1 MPRTSFG
8 HVWTGFVR
16 SLFTLGAVYLGIIVL
31 GTLWDVIARA
41 VPQLHAPVWLGT
53 VIEFGLPSSAMLA
66 APWLVR
72 IRGHVA
78 MELIDTALSAGQRKA
93 LLMLTDLA
101 AAGICLFVAWY
112 AGLAGLDSFERGEVA
127 VRAVDVPRWYLYAI
141 LATGL
146 TLCAIEFLRHATL
159 AYRNSPSEEPK
170 S

>member
-1 MPRTSFG
+1 MIRTSTG
-8 HVWTGFVR
+8 SVWTGFIR
-16 SLFTLGAVYLGIIVL
+16 SLFTLGAVCLGIIVI
-31 GTLWDVIARA
+31 GTLWDVFARS
-41 VPQLHAPVWLGT
+41 VPQIHAPVWLGT

-78 MELIDTALSAGQRKA
+78 MELIDAALNTRQRKA
-93 LLMLTDLA
+93 LQMLTDTA

-146 TLCAIEFLRHATL
+146 TLCALEFLRHVAL
-159 AYRNSPSEEPK
+159 AYRNKPTKEPK
-170 S
+170 T

>member
-1 MPRTSFG
+1 MPRIPVG
-8 HVWTGFVR
+8 PIWTGFIR
-16 SLFTLGAVYLGIIVL
+16 SLFALGAVYLGLIVI

-41 VPQLHAPVWLGT
+41 IPQLHAPVWLST

-72 IRGHVA
+72 TRGHVA
-78 MELIDTALSAGQRKA
+78 MELINAALSARQRKA
-93 LLMLTDLA
+93 LLAFTDLA
-101 AAGICLFVAWY
+101 AAGICLFVARY

-141 LATGL
+141 LCSGL
-146 TLCAIEFLRHATL
+146 TLCAIEFLRHAVL
-159 AYRNSPSEEPK
+159 AACSTTPEETT

>member
-1 MPRTSFG
+1 MPRTSAG
-8 HVWTGFVR
+8 PVWAGFIR

-41 VPQLHAPVWLGT
+41 VPQIHAPVWLGT

-78 MELIDTALSAGQRKA
+78 MELIDEALNTRQRKA

-101 AAGICLFVAWY
+101 ATGVCLFVAWY

-127 VRAVDVPRWYLYAI
+127 VRAVDVPRWYLYVI

-146 TLCAIEFLRHATL
+146 TLCALEFLRHAVL
-159 AYRNSPSEEPK
+159 AYCNRPTEEPK
-170 S
+170 P